1 MIFIYNTTESESAL
15 LPEGGTITQ
24 HEQIN
29 NWQEAHGFTIEQFNI
44 DVNADAR
51 VTAERFEITE
61 FPALL
66 ITDGETCTV
75 LAKGLDA
82 ILLLNQD
89 GLAQV
94 QTALNP

>member
-1 MIFIYNTTESESAL
+1 MIFIYDTTASESAP

-29 NWQEAHGFTIEQFNI
+29 NWQQAHGFTIEQFNI

-51 VTAERFEITE
+51 VIAERFGITE
-61 FPALL
+61 FPALFV
-66 ITDGETCTV
+66 IDGETCTV
-75 LAKGLDA
+75 LATGLDA